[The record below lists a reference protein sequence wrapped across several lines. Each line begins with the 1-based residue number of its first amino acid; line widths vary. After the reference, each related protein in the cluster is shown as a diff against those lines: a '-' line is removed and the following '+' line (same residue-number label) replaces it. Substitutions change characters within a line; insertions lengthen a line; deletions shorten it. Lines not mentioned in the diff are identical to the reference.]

1 MRNPL
6 RSGLA
11 TRLNLVMLIIVVL
24 AVGAT
29 NFSIYLI
36 SAGAAKS
43 ALQKRGEILVSTL
56 AANAEYALFTRDP
69 HALTQLVELLS
80 RDDAFEYAEVIDPEG
95 RSLAFS
101 RTEAHETHASSSEGL
116 DLTDTHGIRIRE
128 DTRGVVDYLVAVH
141 AGAGAFRLENDPL
154 PSAADEVIGFVRIGV
169 HQHLFSQIL
178 EKAIRTTLLS
188 SLLILAVAL
197 VLAMW
202 FTGRIT
208 SPLRRLTLAARQV
221 ASGKLEMEL
230 PVKAGGEL
238 GELARSFSYM
248 VDGLR
253 ESQARVIDYQKL
265 LEERVRSRTEELQ
278 HATHKVEQLAHHDH
292 LTGLV
297 NRVAMANRLTQLLRE
312 AERRAFRVG
321 ILFLDLDKFK
331 RINDTLGHAAG
342 DQVLQQAAERLRM
355 CVRASDLVARFG
367 GDEFVILASLE
378 NADFAVEQLG
388 ERILNAFETPFLVA
402 GQTFHLGIN
411 VGVALYPRDGTEAGN
426 LLKHADMA
434 LYAAKEEGRG
444 GLCFFVPEM
453 RQRIVDR
460 ITLEEGLQRA
470 LANHEFV
477 LEYQPQLDIQT
488 GALVG
493 AEALIRWEDPVR
505 GRIPPGDFIPLAESS
520 GMIVDIG
527 RWALREACHQAAVWR
542 RTDSGVARIAVNISA
557 RQFEQADFVELVA
570 EVLRET
576 GLPPAALELELTES
590 VFVSNTDDALESMRR
605 IKALGVQL
613 ALDDFGTG
621 YSSLAYLSRMPIDV
635 IKIDRSFVQSAL
647 NDDSARSIVR
657 AILALAW
664 GLERRTIA
672 EGVETFEQFE
682 MLREAGCH
690 EIQGFWLSRPCSS
703 QALEAF
709 AVGRRAE
716 QSPGT

>member
-1 MRNPL
+1 MKNQL

-11 TRLNLVMLIIVVL
+11 TRLNLVMLIIVIL

-29 NFSIYLI
+29 NLSIYVI
-36 SAGAAKS
+36 SAGAAQS

-69 HALTQLVELLS
+69 HALTQLVELLI
-80 RDDAFEYAEVIDPEG
+80 RDDAFEYAEVIDPTG
-95 RSLAFS
+95 KSLAFVS
-101 RTEAHETHASSSEGL
+101 TEVHEKHAPSSEGL
-116 DLTDTHGIRIRE
+116 DLTDTQGIRIRE
-128 DTRGVVDYLVAVH
+128 DTRGVLDYLVAVH

-208 SPLRRLTLAARQV
+208 SPLRRLTLAAREV
-221 ASGKLEMEL
+221 ASGKLDMEL

-278 HATHKVEQLAHHDH
+278 HATHKVEQLAHHDT

-297 NRVAMANRLTQLLRE
+297 NRAAMAQRLTQLLRE

-331 RINDTLGHAAG
+331 RINDSLGHAAG

-378 NADFAVEQLG
+378 NADFAVELLG
-388 ERILNAFETPFLVA
+388 ERILNAFEAPFLIA
-402 GQTFHLGIN
+402 GQTFRLNIN
-411 VGVALYPRDGTEAGN
+411 VGVALYPRDGTEAGS

-444 GLCFFVPEM
+444 GLCFFVPDM
-453 RQRIVDR
+453 GQRIVDR

-470 LANHEFV
+470 LANSEFV
-477 LEYQPQLDIQT
+477 LDYQPQLDIQT
-488 GALVG
+488 GVLVG

-520 GMIVDIG
+520 GMIVEIG
-527 RWALREACHQAAVWR
+527 RWALREACHQAAVWQ
-542 RTDSGVARIAVNISA
+542 RTGTGVTRIAVNISA

-576 GLPPAALELELTES
+576 GLPPATLELELTES

-635 IKIDRSFVQSAL
+635 IKIDRSFVQAAL

-709 AVGRRAE
+709 AVGRRTE

>member
-297 NRVAMANRLTQLLRE
+297 NRVAMANRLTPI
-312 AERRAFRVG
+312 AERG
-321 ILFLDLDKFK
+321 
-331 RINDTLGHAAG
+331 
-342 DQVLQQAAERLRM
+342 
-355 CVRASDLVARFG
+355 RASRF
-367 GDEFVILASLE
+367 
-378 NADFAVEQLG
+378 
-388 ERILNAFETPFLVA
+388 P
-402 GQTFHLGIN
+402 
-411 VGVALYPRDGTEAGN
+411 
-426 LLKHADMA
+426 
-434 LYAAKEEGRG
+434 GR
-444 GLCFFVPEM
+444 
-453 RQRIVDR
+453 
-460 ITLEEGLQRA
+460 
-470 LANHEFV
+470 H
-477 LEYQPQLDIQT
+477 
-488 GALVG
+488 
-493 AEALIRWEDPVR
+493 PVSR
-505 GRIPPGDFIPLAESS
+505 S
-520 GMIVDIG
+520 G
-527 RWALREACHQAAVWR
+527 
-542 RTDSGVARIAVNISA
+542 
-557 RQFEQADFVELVA
+557 
-570 EVLRET
+570 
-576 GLPPAALELELTES
+576 
-590 VFVSNTDDALESMRR
+590 
-605 IKALGVQL
+605 
-613 ALDDFGTG
+613 
-621 YSSLAYLSRMPIDV
+621 
-635 IKIDRSFVQSAL
+635 
-647 NDDSARSIVR
+647 
-657 AILALAW
+657 
-664 GLERRTIA
+664 
-672 EGVETFEQFE
+672 
-682 MLREAGCH
+682 
-690 EIQGFWLSRPCSS
+690 
-703 QALEAF
+703 
-709 AVGRRAE
+709 
-716 QSPGT
+716 